1 MGDMGGE
8 WTSKARD
15 EKARVMSWWNCWW
28 RILQMLANSASSG
41 VSAQIKDGAASGAGS
56 RLVPGAS
63 GGSSAA
69 RGSDVGPVWVPM
81 VLEVLVQVPR
91 WFCVAA
97 EVLVWFQR
105 VQSMV
110 PCRRRQLE
118 S

>member
-1 MGDMGGE
+1 
-8 WTSKARD
+8 
-15 EKARVMSWWNCWW
+15 
-28 RILQMLANSASSG
+28 MLANSASSG

-81 VLEVLVQVPR
+81 VLEVLVQVVLCGCR
-91 WFCVAA
+91 SS
-97 EVLVWFQR
+97 VLVWFQR
-105 VQSMV
+105 VQCVV

>member
-1 MGDMGGE
+1 
-8 WTSKARD
+8 
-15 EKARVMSWWNCWW
+15 
-28 RILQMLANSASSG
+28 MLANSASSG
-41 VSAQIKDGAASGAGS
+41 VSAQIQDGAASGAGS

-81 VLEVLVQVPR
+81 VLEVLVQGVLCGCR
-91 WFCVAA
+91 SS
-97 EVLVWFQR
+97 VLVWFQR
-105 VQSMV
+105 VQCVV

>member
-1 MGDMGGE
+1 MGELLVENFINACYKLRGLSTD
-8 WTSKARD
+8 T
-15 EKARVMSWWNCWW
+15 
-28 RILQMLANSASSG
+28 
-41 VSAQIKDGAASGAGS
+41 SGAGS

-105 VQSMV
+105 VQCMV